1 MFRRNVWKLTG
12 KLKFFLLQ
20 ETNKQLLTRKL
31 NVSRYSLLC
40 FDKILRNDENRI
52 DRNMWWNNSRYQ
64 NFLILNND

>member
-31 NVSRYSLLC
+31 NVSRYSLLY
-40 FDKILRNDENRI
+40 FDKILRSDENRSKYV
-52 DRNMWWNNSRYQ
+52 MK
-64 NFLILNND
+64 